1 MIGSLQN
8 SVPVNVLY
16 QLQPSNREL
25 IVGEQIGKIAH
36 QVDEKVRDMQ
46 EVDQQSPRVPFQS
59 HEIVT
64 DNNKQQ
70 HHGDKLCNN
79 QASLVSTSREEEEE
93 YSQLQEHC
101 MALVEVPMAMQV
113 DETKMIQIESP
124 NRVLHN
130 IITHNLGEN
139 IEGDSSNTN

>member
-1 MIGSLQN
+1 M
-8 SVPVNVLY
+8 
-16 QLQPSNREL
+16 
-25 IVGEQIGKIAH
+25 
-36 QVDEKVRDMQ
+36 
-46 EVDQQSPRVPFQS
+46 QQS
-59 HEIVT
+59 
-64 DNNKQQ
+64 
-70 HHGDKLCNN
+70 G
-79 QASLVSTSREEEEE
+79 SLVSTSREEEEE